1 LLSLE
6 RAVQLIT
13 DAPARLLGLHDRGRI
28 AAGFRADLVLF
39 QPDRIQPGPVY
50 TRPDLPGGVSRLF
63 SDPSGIEHVF
73 VNGVEIV
80 RSNALTGE
88 LPGTVLRSDRD
99 LSTVTATSAI

>member
-1 LLSLE
+1 LLPLE

-13 DAPARLLGLHDRGRI
+13 DAPARLVGLHDRGRI
-28 AAGFRADLVLF
+28 AEGFRADLVLF

-50 TRPDLPGGVSRLF
+50 SRQDLPGGVSRLF

-80 RSNALTGE
+80 QSNTVTGE